1 VHLFLQQVVTI
12 NPDGSQLPGTS
23 QLQGLANG
31 VGFWALIAAAVG
43 VVVGGIMWAF
53 GHYAHNYQQAFSGR
67 RGVIVSG
74 LAALLVGGAGPII
87 SFFLKVGKGIS

>member
-1 VHLFLQQVVTI
+1 VHLFFQQVITI

-23 QLQGLANG
+23 QLQDLANG

-53 GHYAHNYQQAFSGR
+53 GHYSHNYQQAFSGR

-74 LAALLVGGAGPII
+74 LAALLVGGSGPII
-87 SFFLKVGKGIS
+87 DFFLKVGKGIS